1 MVGDS
6 FLGIH
11 VFYPFQKIVV
21 VLIQY
26 TSYQHLE
33 KPVHSPHNASHLE
46 SHFDVVTSHK
56 KSQSA
61 LCSPSITIELLKYQ
75 L

>member
-46 SHFDVVTSHK
+46 SHFDVVTSHEK
-56 KSQSA
+56 ISE
-61 LCSPSITIELLKYQ
+61 CPLLAQYYDRAS
-75 L
+75 